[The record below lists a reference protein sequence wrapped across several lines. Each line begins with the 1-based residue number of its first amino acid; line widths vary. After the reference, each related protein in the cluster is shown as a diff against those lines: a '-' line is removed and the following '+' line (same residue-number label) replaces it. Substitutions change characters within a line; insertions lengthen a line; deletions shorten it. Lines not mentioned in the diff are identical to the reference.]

1 MLTIREAI
9 QQQFIGIS
17 NEHTNNYHINGDE
30 EDISDEEMYSLN
42 RQDSLVSLDDEEL
55 TIKTKKAIYV
65 ITGLLHPETQKEIK
79 VSEAIESGIL
89 NKDRGTYRDFKTNVI
104 YDVGE
109 AINEG
114 FVFATVTDLL
124 SDETA
129 STEFIREEIK
139 RFIVKSVIDPRSK
152 ERIGGLQ
159 AQAAGKLCF
168 INSCTL

>member
-1 MLTIREAI
+1 LLL
-9 QQQFIGIS
+9 FISACS
-17 NEHTNNYHINGDE
+17 NDE
-30 EDISDEEMYSLN
+30 DSEDEYELN
-42 RQDSLVSLDDEEL
+42 RNDSLVSLDDEEL
-55 TIKTKKAIYV
+55 TIRTKKAIYV

-89 NKDRGTYRDFKTNVI
+89 NKDKGTYRDFKTNVI

-124 SDETA
+124 QDETA
-129 STEFIREEIK
+129 STEFTREEIK
-139 RFIVKSVIDPRSK
+139 RFIVKSVVDPRTK

-159 AQAAGKLCF
+159 AQAAGM
-168 INSCTL
+168 